1 MSGGETFSAR
11 CSFNKVTENAQ
22 RVGWLSQRSFKAAAL
37 DYSFTTPILAGI
49 PVFRWGVTYPGRG
62 TGEALE
68 PWPLSGVPTF
78 HPIFHYFSVFSIG
91 DTELCYF
98 QSKTPTEPPSIIHS
112 FIAYKCWWEFKTV
125 NAKLSSDGLYR
136 CHAMVVE
143 VAANVDQ

>member
-68 PWPLSGVPTF
+68 PWPFLVFPLSTKSSTTSQFSQLEIPSYVTF
-78 HPIFHYFSVFSIG
+78 NPRLQLSS
-91 DTELCYF
+91 
-98 QSKTPTEPPSIIHS
+98 PHS

-125 NAKLSSDGLYR
+125 DAKLSSDGLYR
-136 CHAMVVE
+136 CHTMVVE
-143 VAANVDQ
+143 VAANADQ